1 MANIK
6 DIGYI
11 VNLVKIDTE
20 REDSSKD
27 LLFKRWAIQGLKEL
41 SKHNVIDF
49 TKSVRLAV
57 TNRRA
62 DLPEDYQE
70 YLKIGICINGK
81 VMNFT
86 INDKICLD
94 TEFDCCGTENIVT
107 DVTTFGQLDVVDP
120 YLYPYNWYYSADD
133 RSVFD
138 GIYGH
143 GNVVYKGGYRIDG
156 SKNQIVFDFDIDEI
170 LLEYRGGEDN
180 AYIPD
185 MCVEALVSF
194 VHSQRCLHSRNR
206 NEQSMYRVHRK
217 KFENQVGIINSK
229 LNGLTLYEIMDIV
242 RDSWKYT
249 IKL

>member
-49 TKSVRLAV
+49 TKSVKLPV
-57 TNRRA
+57 TERRA

-70 YLKIGICINGK
+70 YLKIGICTNGK
-81 VMNFT
+81 IMNFT
-86 INDKICLD
+86 LNEKICMLD
-94 TEFDCCGTENIVT
+94 EFDCCTTDNIQADLLNYENM
-107 DVTTFGQLDVVDP
+107 DVSDV
-120 YLYPYNWYYSADD
+120 YTYPYNWYYNTGD
-133 RSVFD
+133 RDVFN
-138 GIYGH
+138 GMYGH
-143 GNVVYKGGYRIDG
+143 GNVIYKGGYRIDPV
-156 SKNQIVFDFDIDEI
+156 KNQIVFDFDISEI
-170 LLEYRGGEDN
+170 VLEYRGGEDN

-194 VHSQRCLHSRNR
+194 VHSQRCLLSRNR
-206 NEQSMYRVHRK
+206 AEQVMYGYHRK
-217 KFENQVGIINSK
+217 KFENQVRIINSK
-229 LNGLTLYEIMDIV
+229 VNGLTIYEIMDIV
-242 RDSWKYT
+242 RDSWKHT